1 MCQHFLLLL
10 RRRRENE
17 REKIKCLFRAI
28 VVWPFSFCSFACV
41 ANFDARRL
49 WASGAPAANS
59 LRTGLT
65 VEFLRNNSS
74 KHPFLQ
80 NYNSV
85 ATINLFIFI
94 FFFFN
99 SYFGAFVVQHIV
111 YPFLFFIFPFPVRFI
126 REGWPVSPF
135 WIPID
140 AIDQRRQTAPGIQ
153 MRVILLNAK
162 GHRRYFQNSARFFFF
177 CAQCLWIFP
186 KAVTRWLDDL
196 LDVCPTAVSF
206 FVTVDDEGL
215 FFYFFYIFFFKLVF
229 VQLRTSR
236 ISWQSRGVCC
246 VWSGDISS
254 TPERSPWFG
263 CREQRK
269 CCISL

>member
-162 GHRRYFQNSARFFFF
+162 GHRRYFQNSARFYFV
-177 CAQCLWIFP
+177 CPVSLDFP
-186 KAVTRWLDDL
+186 KSCDSLTRWSLGCLPNSSQFLRDCWWWRL
-196 LDVCPTAVSF
+196 IF
-206 FVTVDDEGL
+206 L
-215 FFYFFYIFFFKLVF
+215 FFLYFL
-229 VQLRTSR
+229 L
-236 ISWQSRGVCC
+236 
-246 VWSGDISS
+246 
-254 TPERSPWFG
+254 
-263 CREQRK
+263 
-269 CCISL
+269 